1 MNQDRIAQAKLILR
15 AHEQRELVE
24 KEKQQ
29 RSERACNNC
38 IFCEH
43 RPKTFFRSGKYH
55 CAVKDRIIGDDDN
68 DLLFLCLESKAET
81 CPCYENKYETV
92 E

>member
-1 MNQDRIAQAKLILR
+1 MNRGRVAEAKLVLR
-15 AHEQRELVE
+15 AHEQRELVK

-43 RPKTFFRSGKYH
+43 RPRTFLRSGKYH
-55 CAVKDRIIGDDDN
+55 CAVKDTIVGDDDN
-68 DLLFLCLESKAET
+68 DLLFLYLTDKAEK